1 MHTVQTW
8 IQAARLRTLP
18 LSISGIL
25 VGASLAKLQGF
36 FDTSLFVLALLTTVS
51 YQILSNFAND
61 YGDGVK
67 GTDNQYRI
75 GPDRALQSGAITKKS
90 LQIGITINIVIALL
104 FTLALIVAAFSDNLV
119 LLFVFMG
126 LGIVSVLA
134 AIFYTVGKN
143 AYGYRGFGDIF
154 VFLFFGGLG
163 VLGSCFLFTQSFQW
177 LHLLPAVTVGAMSVA
192 VLNLNNMR
200 DVDNDA
206 VSNKKTLPVLY
217 GMGFAKTYHFIM
229 LLIALGSVVCF
240 ALMQNISLLILIAFV
255 PILFHLKRVAW
266 IEKSIDFDPEL
277 KVVALST
284 FLFSLLFLG
293 IVFLL
298 S

>member
-143 AYGYRGFGDIF
+143 AYGY
-154 VFLFFGGLG
+154 
-163 VLGSCFLFTQSFQW
+163 
-177 LHLLPAVTVGAMSVA
+177 
-192 VLNLNNMR
+192 
-200 DVDNDA
+200 
-206 VSNKKTLPVLY
+206 
-217 GMGFAKTYHFIM
+217 
-229 LLIALGSVVCF
+229 
-240 ALMQNISLLILIAFV
+240 
-255 PILFHLKRVAW
+255 
-266 IEKSIDFDPEL
+266 
-277 KVVALST
+277 
-284 FLFSLLFLG
+284 
-293 IVFLL
+293 
-298 S
+298 